1 MRVTAVIVSEPASVW
16 KINVSTE
23 VAVLPGAIVK
33 ELGSVP
39 LESVVV
45 AAEANI
51 GETSVKKDTTSAAK
65 NTIPRLFE
73 FEFAGVRYMKKDKQ
87 KEDGCNKA
95 PWSSNVLYNTTI
107 LKDMHRCP
115 L

>member
-1 MRVTAVIVSEPASVW
+1 MRFTAVIVSEPASVW
-16 KINVSTE
+16 KINASTE

-33 ELGSVP
+33 EAGSVP
-39 LESVVV
+39 LERVVV
-45 AAEANI
+45 AAEASI
-51 GETSVKKDTTSAAK
+51 GKTSVQKDTTSAAK

-73 FEFAGVRYMKKDKQ
+73 FEFAGVRCMKKDKQ
-87 KEDGCNKA
+87 KEDGCSKA

-115 L
+115 